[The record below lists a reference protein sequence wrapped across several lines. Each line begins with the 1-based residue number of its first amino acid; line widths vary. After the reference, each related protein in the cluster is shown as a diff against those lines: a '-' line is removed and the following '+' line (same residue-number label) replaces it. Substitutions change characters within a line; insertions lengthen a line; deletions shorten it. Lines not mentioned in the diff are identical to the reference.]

1 MLKKC
6 TIESIT
12 LKDLVSFTDR
22 KSGEEVSTITCVVYA
37 GDYELLLDFNK
48 GTLGYLLRN
57 TLDRRD
63 RWQAQI
69 LADFYD
75 PASADIKQ
83 LQKDIDNVMLPK
95 LKDVAVVVSVNHED
109 EATGLMS
116 YDFAEKQ
123 GFEID

>member
-6 TIESIT
+6 TIESII
-12 LKDLVSFTDR
+12 LKDLVYFTDR
-22 KSGEEVSTITCVVYA
+22 RSGKKAATITCEVIA

-48 GTLGYLLRN
+48 GTLGYLLRD

-95 LKDVAVVVSVNHED
+95 LKDVDVVVSVNHED
-109 EATGLMS
+109 EATSLMS

-123 GFEID
+123 GFEIE